1 MGPDGST
8 TVLRMIGLTRKQV
21 LGTLAVLVVLAGAS
35 VVVVKARS
43 LEEAPQQ
50 QISTQGIELAGC
62 PTPSRYGTAPTAVA
76 GTVQTYRLTAVPD
89 NHAYDLRSARVV
101 GFPESSRYP
110 LLFGKNRPGRST
122 CVVGGTVE
130 GQQSRDLTWQ
140 TMKRVFDG
148 DGLSIKS
155 TAGVVDGIRI
165 DNVQDGIGTIGG
177 DPGGIT
183 IRNVYM
189 TYIRDDCLEN
199 DAIVQVTL
207 RDSLLDGCYSA
218 ISERPGAG
226 TTPPLPPPT
235 ETTTLDGVL
244 IRLQPMPFNKERA
257 TCPRN
262 AADGL
267 GHSGFFK
274 WSRYANRLVVKDTVL
289 LAERNSVNCGSSL
302 NLPRSGSYDNVKL
315 VWLGPGKYP
324 GRVPGS
330 GVTVTSDRGVWDR
343 ARAEWLTRHGYPTT

>member
-1 MGPDGST
+1 
-8 TVLRMIGLTRKQV
+8 MIGLARKQV
-21 LGTLAVLVVLAGAS
+21 LATLAVVVVLAGAGI
-35 VVVVKARS
+35 VVVKVLPR
-43 LEEAPQQ
+43 EEEPLRP
-50 QISTQGIELAGC
+50 QISSGGIMLAGC
-62 PTPSRYGTAPTAVA
+62 PTLRYGTVPTTVA

-89 NHAYDLRSARVV
+89 NQAYDLRSARVV

-110 LLFGKNRPGRST
+110 LLFGKNHPGRST
-122 CVVGGTVE
+122 CVVGGRVE

-155 TAGVVDGIRI
+155 QGGVVDGIRI

-199 DAIVQVTL
+199 DAIVRVTL
-207 RDSLLDGCYSA
+207 SDSLLDGCYSA

-235 ETTTLDGVL
+235 ETITLDGVL
-244 IRLQPMPFNKERA
+244 IRLQPMPFNRERA

-262 AADGL
+262 AADSL

-302 NLPRSGSYDNVKL
+302 NLPRSGAYENVTL
-315 VWLGPGKYP
+315 VWLGPGDYP
-324 GRVPGS
+324 GRLPAS
-330 GVTVTSDRGVWDR
+330 GVTVTRNRGVWDS

>member
-1 MGPDGST
+1 M
-8 TVLRMIGLTRKQV
+8 TVHTRKQV
-21 LGTLAVLVVLAGAS
+21 LGTLAVLVVLAGAGI
-35 VVVVKARS
+35 VVGKARS
-43 LEEAPQQ
+43 PKEAPRQQ
-50 QISTQGIELAGC
+50 VSTQGIELAGC
-62 PTPSRYGTAPTAVA
+62 PAPSRYGTAPRSVA
-76 GTVQTYRLTAVPD
+76 GTMATFRVGAVPD
-89 NHAYDLRSARVV
+89 NQAFDLRSARVV
-101 GFPESSRYP
+101 GFPEANRYP

-122 CVVGGTVE
+122 CLVGGTVE

-155 TAGVVDGIRI
+155 AGGVVDGIRI
-165 DNVQDGIGTIGG
+165 DNLQDGIGTIGG

-226 TTPPLPPPT
+226 TTPQLPPPT
-235 ETTTLDGVL
+235 ETKTLDRVL

-257 TCPRN
+257 TCPGN

-267 GHSGFFK
+267 GNSGFFK
-274 WSRYANRLVVKDTVL
+274 WSRYANRLVVKNSVL

-302 NLPRSGSYDNVKL
+302 NLPRSGTYENVTL
-315 VWLGPGKYP
+315 VWLGPGDYP
-324 GRVPGS
+324 GRVPSS
-330 GVTVTSDRGVWDR
+330 GITVTRNRGVWDG
-343 ARAEWLTRHGYPTT
+343 ARAEWLTRHGYAVD